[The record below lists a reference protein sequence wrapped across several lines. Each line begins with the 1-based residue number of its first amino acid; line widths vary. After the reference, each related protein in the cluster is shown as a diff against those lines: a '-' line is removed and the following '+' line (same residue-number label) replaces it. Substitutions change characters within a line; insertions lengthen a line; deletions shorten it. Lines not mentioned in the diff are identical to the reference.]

1 MSTPCRNSRRVD
13 MSCRIPGA
21 IRALLS
27 GRGCRR
33 TGRRPACSKPRRLT
47 PRRSAVSFLK
57 LTRRPTTDHAH
68 LMFLRRALRLA
79 ADHLESALKRPALAK
94 LEGEPCHRSRPGPLA
109 IEIIPTT
116 AARDE
121 VVWLL

>member
-1 MSTPCRNSRRVD
+1 
-13 MSCRIPGA
+13 
-21 IRALLS
+21 
-27 GRGCRR
+27 
-33 TGRRPACSKPRRLT
+33 
-47 PRRSAVSFLK
+47 
-57 LTRRPTTDHAH
+57 
-68 LMFLRRALRLA
+68 MFLRRALRLA